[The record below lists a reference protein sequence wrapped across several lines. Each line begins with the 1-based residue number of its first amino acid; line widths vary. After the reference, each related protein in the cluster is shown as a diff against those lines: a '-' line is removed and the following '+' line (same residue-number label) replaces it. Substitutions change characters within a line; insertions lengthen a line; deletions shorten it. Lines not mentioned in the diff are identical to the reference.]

1 MAKLYTR
8 KSDGTYVPYNPQSVT
23 NIDVVQT
30 TGNSVTAA
38 MSQDAV
44 TKELAT
50 KQDTLTSGNGIS
62 IEGGVIGVTAITES
76 ESQPDTSL
84 WLNPSEDEETDVTYN
99 RSQVDA
105 LLQGIVDSIA
115 SLSESG
121 YLFSGVVTSETNPGT
136 PDAKVFYIANGKGT
150 YTNFGGIQVTE
161 DEVVVLYY
169 DTSWHKEATGIASQ
183 EKLTELEQELGEKTG
198 DFSAIPMVEDVTI
211 AAASGNYAFVSGAK
225 AFMYPLSGSGKVSFV
240 SIPGVTHNV
249 KLLPSNVVVI
259 GQSANVIS
267 NVSPNGTNYDENSKY
282 LYVQIYQGTDRTPAA
297 IYVNGYDILKGV
309 LDNTKSLYQEL
320 QKEITSEKIADDAV
334 ISAKIADSAV
344 TSAKIENEGVI
355 WEKRT
360 KAGVF
365 GLLVNSYNLVPIQF
379 DTINKTI
386 TIPRYTR
393 LICGRKQIP
402 LSPLTEDYT
411 IDISGYANG
420 ILAVNGNFNSI
431 KADSIFVASHMSAES
446 LTDLLASENYILVC
460 GWENFGVSCVNSPS
474 AFSVDGKPYG
484 IVQTF
489 KEISHNDYINLV
501 IDKENRIISAIDKTG
516 NNIFFGDVEVKG
528 ALKYEVLP
536 QYYLDEKKRIANLL
550 SNDEHDFVIG
560 FFADPHSVEDNRYAK
575 YNDLYN
581 SNILDAIVCLG
592 DVESYSL
599 IGKDKRLVKAEMSR
613 LVNLSGRT
621 QNNFYAIGNHD
632 AAISNPNS
640 GILSEENNLTK
651 REWFEIFIRHLNH
664 SAVFDDANPYGGYY
678 YVDYNASKIRI
689 IVLNTSEIYEEDGT
703 LAKKYVESV
712 IMRQT
717 QIDWFTN
724 KALNFTDKDTPE
736 DWSVIVVGHSKA
748 YNGLISEVL
757 ATLKTGG
764 SLSKTYS
771 YQRTLIYTEGS
782 GWSDKDTTIYN
793 NLSVNV
799 DFSQQGAVGV
809 IATFYGHDHLDSVL
823 TSNGIPEIRFI
834 CDNSELDNYLVKEM
848 SSLDAGDYCFDY
860 NGKTFYFKVT
870 IPLSGISKIG
880 FNTYHAAS
888 LTYAPMRSYD
898 ENGYSTQM
906 GNATTTAISGAI
918 KLDFS
923 QSERVANTITAE
935 SGRIVAINKET
946 KQIKIFCY
954 GIQGFKSINY

>member
-1 MAKLYTR
+1 MSVLPEQIDKAKIDIENCNTDIESLKNVVGSKYMYIDNFIHIKTDSTN
-8 KSDGTYVPYNPQSVT
+8 KMLEATTSDGKK
-23 NIDVVQT
+23 I
-30 TGNSVTAA
+30 
-38 MSQDAV
+38 
-44 TKELAT
+44 
-50 KQDTLTSGNGIS
+50 
-62 IEGGVIGVTAITES
+62 
-76 ESQPDTSL
+76 
-84 WLNPSEDEETDVTYN
+84 
-99 RSQVDA
+99 
-105 LLQGIVDSIA
+105 
-115 SLSESG
+115 
-121 YLFSGVVTSETNPGT
+121 
-136 PDAKVFYIANGKGT
+136 FY
-150 YTNFGGIQVTE
+150 
-161 DEVVVLYY
+161 
-169 DTSWHKEATGIASQ
+169 
-183 EKLTELEQELGEKTG
+183 
-198 DFSAIPMVEDVTI
+198 
-211 AAASGNYAFVSGAK
+211 
-225 AFMYPLSGSGKVSFV
+225 
-240 SIPGVTHNV
+240 
-249 KLLPSNVVVI
+249 
-259 GQSANVIS
+259 
-267 NVSPNGTNYDENSKY
+267 
-282 LYVQIYQGTDRTPAA
+282 
-297 IYVNGYDILKGV
+297 
-309 LDNTKSLYQEL
+309 
-320 QKEITSEKIADDAV
+320 
-334 ISAKIADSAV
+334 
-344 TSAKIENEGVI
+344 
-355 WEKRT
+355 
-360 KAGVF
+360 
-365 GLLVNSYNLVPIQF
+365 
-379 DTINKTI
+379 
-386 TIPRYTR
+386 
-393 LICGRKQIP
+393 
-402 LSPLTEDYT
+402 
-411 IDISGYANG
+411 
-420 ILAVNGNFNSI
+420 
-431 KADSIFVASHMSAES
+431 
-446 LTDLLASENYILVC
+446 
-460 GWENFGVSCVNSPS
+460 
-474 AFSVDGKPYG
+474 
-484 IVQTF
+484 
-489 KEISHNDYINLV
+489 
-501 IDKENRIISAIDKTG
+501 
-516 NNIFFGDVEVKG
+516 GDVEVKG

-560 FFADPHSVEDNRYAK
+560 FFADPHSVEDNRYSK

-581 SNILDAIVCLG
+581 SNILDVVVCLG

-599 IGKDKRLVKAEMSR
+599 IGKDKGFVKAEMSR

-621 QNNFYAIGNHD
+621 QNNLYAIGNHD

-640 GILSEENNLTK
+640 GILSADDNLTK

-748 YNGLISEVL
+748 YNNLISDVL

-834 CDNSELDNYLVKEM
+834 CDNSQLDNYLVKEM
-848 SSLDAGDYCFDY
+848 SSLDTGDYCFDY

-870 IPLSGISKIG
+870 TPLSGISKIG

-906 GNATTTAISGAI
+906 DNATTTAISGAI